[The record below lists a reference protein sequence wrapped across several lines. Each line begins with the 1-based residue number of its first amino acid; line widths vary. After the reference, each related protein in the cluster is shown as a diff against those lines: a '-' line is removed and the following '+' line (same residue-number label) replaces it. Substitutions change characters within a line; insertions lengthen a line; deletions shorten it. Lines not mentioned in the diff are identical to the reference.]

1 MISWDGVSGS
11 RPFFHNKGG
20 HMAEITIAGRHF
32 ALAFTLNSM
41 IEMQKQIPDF
51 SMAKISEY
59 PRTPEGLRT
68 LILALARE
76 GEFLEGRT
84 LDVDAVWLG
93 SHIKPS
99 PARIAKIQTAIIETI
114 MEGMELENDDGS
126 ENEETDVVLEEIRKK
141 ETPGA

>member
-1 MISWDGVSGS
+1 MT
-11 RPFFHNKGG
+11 
-20 HMAEITIAGRHF
+20 EIKIAGRTF
-32 ALAFTLNSM
+32 ALAFTLNAM
-41 IEMQKQIPDF
+41 IELQQQIPDF

-76 GEFLEGRT
+76 GEFLEGRI

-114 MEGMELENDDGS
+114 MDGMELENDDGS

>member
-1 MISWDGVSGS
+1 MT
-11 RPFFHNKGG
+11 
-20 HMAEITIAGRHF
+20 EIKIAGRTF
-32 ALAFTLNSM
+32 ALAFTLNAM

-68 LILALARE
+68 IILALARE
-76 GEFLEGRT
+76 GEYLEGRK
-84 LDVDAVWLG
+84 LDIDAAWLG

-99 PARIAKIQTAIIETI
+99 PARIAKIQTAIVQAI

-141 ETPGA
+141 ETPGE